1 MREILVNGKRG
12 SQRTN
17 GMARKL
23 RKYEQEKGMFKYY
36 T

>member
-1 MREILVNGKRG
+1 MREIMVNGKRG

-23 RKYEQEKGMFKYY
+23 RKYEEKGMFKYY